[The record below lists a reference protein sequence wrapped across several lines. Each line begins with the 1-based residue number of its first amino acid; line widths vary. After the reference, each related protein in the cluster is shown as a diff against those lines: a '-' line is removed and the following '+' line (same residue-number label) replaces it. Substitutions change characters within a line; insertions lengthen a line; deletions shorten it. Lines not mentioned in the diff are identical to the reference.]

1 MIFPSVNTLLAYLM
15 LIFSRMRLPFL
26 SCLLIVWV
34 SSAFGQNVKT
44 FLDKGDRFFGRG
56 DFKSAMQNYENAERI
71 APNDAKIKYR
81 MGHVYLSLGNDVK
94 ALPYFEESFRI
105 QPNVDPDIDYFLG
118 SALQMNFR
126 FYSAMEHFKKYRQK
140 NKKMADMVDFK
151 IRECQLGDSLLN
163 NPILCAVKVLE
174 WPVNSVYRDY
184 GPALPSDESKLIFTS
199 ARDTLKF
206 DKKYG
211 VVFEDV
217 LISHKQGSSWSVPE
231 QISPKINETSHD
243 AVTYLTPDGKTIF
256 LYYEKGNGDLYQS
269 IHDGND
275 WSEPGSMGPE
285 INTLSAETSGCLST
299 DGKKF
304 YFTSDRHGGQGG
316 LDIYVAEK
324 LESGAWSNVKNL
336 GPTINTPGN
345 EDAPFIHPDGTLYF
359 SSDGQPGLGD
369 YDIFKSELKEGKW
382 SKPVNLGYPINT
394 PKLENHFFLSVDK
407 KRGYFSSVRHEGVG
421 NSDICEVTFFDP
433 PPKKEVPVVVQK
445 EEPVKETPR
454 KDEFSDAIV
463 SLQKD
468 LGLAS
473 KLIGKVIDADNAK
486 PLRAQITLVDNKTN
500 TVKERVYSND
510 STGEFSIVIP
520 HGGNYGINTS
530 VDGYLFNS
538 LNFEVP
544 LYSEE
549 QEIETAILMQRVTVG
564 SKAVMKNIFFDV
576 GKAVLKDES
585 ISELERILDLLTN
598 NPGVKLQ
605 INGHT
610 DNSGNAVTNKALSL
624 KRAETVMGFLV
635 TRGVDHKRLKAVGFG
650 QERPIVSNDDE
661 TSGREINRRT
671 EIEVLETEA
680 GKN

>member
-324 LESGAWSNVKNL
+324 LESGAWGNVKNL
-336 GPTINTPGN
+336 GPIINTPGN

>member
-1 MIFPSVNTLLAYLM
+1 
-15 LIFSRMRLPFL
+15 MRLLL
-26 SCLLIVWV
+26 SCLLLLGF
-34 SSAFGQNVKT
+34 SSVFGQNLKA

-56 DFKSAMQNYENAERI
+56 DFKSALQNYESAERI
-71 APNDAKIKYR
+71 APSEAKVKYR
-81 MGHVYLSLGNDVK
+81 IGHVYLSLGNDVK
-94 ALPYFEESFRI
+94 ALPYFEEAYKL

-118 SALQMNFR
+118 TALQMNFR
-126 FYSAMEHFKKYRQK
+126 FFSAMEHFKKYRLK

-151 IRECQLGDSLLN
+151 INECRLGDSLMN
-163 NPILCAVKVLE
+163 NPVYCHIKVLE
-174 WPVNSVYRDY
+174 WPLNSIYRDY
-184 GPALPSDESKLIFTS
+184 GPALPSDESYLIFTS

-217 LISHKQGSSWSVPE
+217 LITRKQGSAWSVPE

-256 LYYEKGNGDLYQS
+256 LYYEKGNGDLYFS
-269 IHDGND
+269 NMEGGE
-275 WSEPGSMGPE
+275 WTEPGSMGPE
-285 INTLSAETSGCLST
+285 INSLSAETSGCLSP

-304 YFTSDRHGGQGG
+304 YFTSDRAGGLGG
-316 LDIYVAEK
+316 LDIYVAER

-369 YDIFKSELKEGKW
+369 YDIFKSNLSDGKW
-382 SKPVNLGYPINT
+382 TKPVNMGYPINT
-394 PKLENHFFLSVDK
+394 PKLENHFILSVDK

-421 NSDICEVTFFDP
+421 NSDICEATFFDP
-433 PPKKEVPVVVQK
+433 PPKPKK
-445 EEPVKETPR
+445 EEPVVVVVEEPKKEEAK
-454 KDEFSDAIV
+454 KDEFSDAMV

-500 TVKERVYSND
+500 TVKERVFSND

-530 VDGYLFNS
+530 VEGYLFNS

-549 QEIETAILMQRVTVG
+549 QTIETAILMSRVTVG

-576 GKAVLKDES
+576 GKAVIKDES
-585 ISELERILDLLTN
+585 IGELERILDLLTN

-610 DNSGNAVTNKALSL
+610 DNSGNAATNKTLSL
-624 KRAETVMGFLV
+624 KRAETVIAFLV
-635 TRGVDHKRLKAVGFG
+635 KRGIVSKRLKAVGYG
-650 QERPIVSNDDE
+650 SERPIVSNDDE
-661 TSGREINRRT
+661 TGGREINRRT
-671 EIEVLETEA
+671 EIEVIETEA
-680 GKN
+680 AKK

>member
-1 MIFPSVNTLLAYLM
+1 
-15 LIFSRMRLPFL
+15 MRLFFT
-26 SCLLIVWV
+26 CLLLLGV
-34 SSAFGQNVKT
+34 SSVFGQNVKT

-56 DFKSAMQNYENAERI
+56 DFKSALQNYESAELI
-71 APNDAKIKYR
+71 APNDARVKYR
-81 MGHVYLSLGNDVK
+81 IGHVFLSLGNDVK

-118 SALQMNFR
+118 TALQMNFR
-126 FYSAMEHFKKYRQK
+126 FYSAMEHFKKYRLK

-163 NPILCAVKVLE
+163 NPVLCSIKVLE
-174 WPVNSVYRDY
+174 WPVNSIYRDY
-184 GPALPSDESKLIFTS
+184 GPALPSDESYLIFTS

-217 LISHKQGSSWSVPE
+217 LITRKQGNSWSVPE

-256 LYYEKGNGDLYQS
+256 LYYEKGNGDLYMS
-269 IHDGND
+269 TMDGTD

-285 INTLSAETSGCLST
+285 INSLAAETSGCLSP

-304 YFTSDRHGGQGG
+304 YFTSDRSGGLGG
-316 LDIYVAEK
+316 LDIYVAER

-336 GPTINTPGN
+336 GPNINTPGN

-369 YDIFKSELKEGKW
+369 YDLFKSELRDGKW
-382 SKPVNLGYPINT
+382 SKPINLGYPINT

-433 PPKKEVPVVVQK
+433 PPKKEVPVVVQEEPKK
-445 EEPVKETPR
+445 EEVK
-454 KDEFSDAIV
+454 KDEFSDAMV

-473 KLIGKVIDADNAK
+473 KLIGKVIDGDNAK
-486 PLRAQITLVDNKTN
+486 PLRAQITLIDNKTN

-576 GKAVLKDES
+576 GKAELKNES
-585 ISELERILDLLTN
+585 VSELERILDLLTN

-610 DNSGNAVTNKALSL
+610 DNSGNAATNKTLSL
-624 KRAETVMGFLV
+624 KRAETVMAFLV
-635 TRGVDHKRLKAVGFG
+635 ARGVDGNRLKAVGFG

-661 TSGREINRRT
+661 TGGREINRRT
-671 EIEVLETEA
+671 EIEVLETD
-680 GKN
+680 GMKN